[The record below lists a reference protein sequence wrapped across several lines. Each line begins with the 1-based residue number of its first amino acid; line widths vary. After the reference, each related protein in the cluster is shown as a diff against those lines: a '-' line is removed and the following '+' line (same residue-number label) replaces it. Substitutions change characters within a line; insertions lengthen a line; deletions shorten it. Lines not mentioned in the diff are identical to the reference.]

1 MKGFK
6 TMKHKI
12 QLLISLMLV
21 AFSLVYASE
30 SRGAVGDAIKELPVQ
45 DAGRI
50 KPLDTFARES
60 LQLIYGRQ
68 TFKNERGGTR
78 PALEVMMTWLMQP
91 QAWGDT
97 PLFEINHNQVKK
109 ALKFE
114 AGRKYFT
121 LNEIM
126 KNERLPVIMQELQSK
141 RETKEKLDPYFQ
153 ALQRLENQLFTFRE
167 IAAGRML
174 KLVPQKDPAAAWTSA
189 ADLQGDLQ
197 KDFVQVTKDFVGVI
211 GIVTGDTKDQ
221 NQARQNLDTAVA
233 HFEDLARAQAP
244 ENYPSART
252 MKIEVHYNTFHPFQK
267 AWIFYLLAMLAALA
281 SWSMGSAAFQK
292 WTYVASWTFALLGL
306 LMHVYGFGLRV
317 YLMGRPPVSNMYET
331 VIWVAFGAVVFS
343 MIIEAVYRWRFILM
357 AGTMVGAF
365 CLIVGD
371 MAPAVLDSSLQ
382 PLEPVLRSNYWLLIH
397 VLTITISYAAFF
409 LAFALGD
416 IGLIYYLRGE
426 EKNRERIKALVL
438 AVYRAMQIGVSF
450 LAPGIIL
457 GGIWAD
463 YSWGRFWGWDP
474 KETWA
479 LIVLLG
485 YMAVLHGRLAKWI
498 KDFGMVCAGVVT
510 FSLVIMAWYGVN
522 FVLGAGLHSY
532 GFGAGGVQYVAT
544 FVALHLLFVVFVSV
558 VRWGRLK
565 EKPM

>member
-1 MKGFK
+1 MKY
-6 TMKHKI
+6 KI
-12 QLLISLMLV
+12 QLVISLMLM

-30 SRGAVGDAIKELPVQ
+30 SRGATLGNALKELPVQ

-60 LQLIYGRQ
+60 LQLIYGKQ
-68 TFKNERGGTR
+68 TFKNEQGGSR

-97 PLFEINHNQVKK
+97 PLFEIRHDQVKK
-109 ALKFE
+109 ALKFDE
-114 AGRKYFT
+114 AKKYFT

-126 KNERLPVIMQELQSK
+126 KNERLPILFQELQSK
-141 RETKEKLDPYFQ
+141 RESKEKLDPYFQ
-153 ALQRLENQLFTFRE
+153 ALQRLESQLFTFRE
-167 IAAGRML
+167 IAAGRYL
-174 KLVPQKDPAAAWTSA
+174 KLVPQKDAAAAWTSVS
-189 ADLQGDLQ
+189 DLQGDLQ
-197 KDFVQVTKDFVGVI
+197 QGFLQITKAFVGVI
-211 GIVTGDTKDQ
+211 GIVTGDTKDES
-221 NQARQNLDTAVA
+221 AALKNLDDAVF

-244 ENYPSART
+244 ENYPS
-252 MKIEVHYNTFHPFQK
+252 MKDMQIEVHYNSFHPFQK
-267 AWIFYLLAMLAALA
+267 AWIFYLLAMIAALV
-281 SWSMGSAAFQK
+281 SWSMGSPAVSKWSYRAA
-292 WTYVASWTFALLGL
+292 WSFAIFGL
-306 LMHVYGFGLRV
+306 IMHIYGFCLRV

-343 MIIEAVYRWRFILM
+343 MIIEAMYRWRFILL
-357 AGTMVGAF
+357 AGTMVAAF
-365 CLIVGD
+365 CLVVGD

-397 VLTITISYAAFF
+397 VLTITISNAAFF

-426 EKNRERIKALVL
+426 EQHKEKIKALVL

-485 YMAVLHGRLAKWI
+485 YIAVLHGRLAKWI
-498 KDFGMVCAGVVT
+498 KDFGMVCAGVIT

-532 GFGAGGVQYVAT
+532 GFGAGGVEYVAT
-544 FVALHLLFVVFVSV
+544 FVALHLLFVIFVTV
-558 VRWGRLK
+558 IRWGRLK
-565 EKPM
+565 EKPI